1 MYPFRLSTWHSLAVY
16 VVLLSMIAPA
26 TFALPIES
34 DTTAPQK
41 VGPRIAARAH
51 QAEPSRTNS
60 IESRG
65 SGPNEAKLYHVSVA
79 NLTPKELIVTVII
92 KDGMEKVTQNGQEKW
107 VPKGKLDPNA
117 DWVVAFIPPE
127 VEDPSQSDR
136 EVEVWGYQTTKDED
150 TAPKGS
156 VLKQWKRT
164 VGQSTQRSLYGAH
177 TTLTSADRVV
187 KIAAVKISG
196 NTQVYLKEHITEQV
210 TNSRSD
216 KLPNVLSIYEVL
228 LLNRKFLRNFSFDIS
243 KSSEFGKAF
252 DEMVREKGT
261 GAGRVLSKVRDEWE
275 WELYERIKDGAI
287 ALDDNLLDRKNE
299 DILEKLWGEV
309 HPLSRYVNDQ
319 EDWDEQRRERLALG
333 GSLQS
338 PGQN

>member
-1 MYPFRLSTWHSLAVY
+1 
-16 VVLLSMIAPA
+16 
-26 TFALPIES
+26 
-34 DTTAPQK
+34 
-41 VGPRIAARAH
+41 
-51 QAEPSRTNS
+51 
-60 IESRG
+60 
-65 SGPNEAKLYHVSVA
+65 
-79 NLTPKELIVTVII
+79 
-92 KDGMEKVTQNGQEKW
+92 MEKVTQNGQEKW

-127 VEDPSQSDR
+127 AEDPSQSDR
-136 EVEVWGYQTTKDED
+136 EVDVWGYQTTKDED

-187 KIAAVKISG
+187 KIAAVKISE
-196 NTQVYLKEHITEQV
+196 NTQVYLTEHITEQV

-261 GAGRVLSKVRDEWE
+261 GAGRVLSKDRDEWE

-319 EDWDEQRRERLALG
+319 EDWDKERRERLALG

>member
-1 MYPFRLSTWHSLAVY
+1 MGKA
-16 VVLLSMIAPA
+16 LLPAPSSVHNPA
-26 TFALPIES
+26 TTRAQPVN
-34 DTTAPQK
+34 TVPGTR
-41 VGPRIAARAH
+41 VARVP
-51 QAEPSRTNS
+51 EPVVT
-60 IESRG
+60 G
-65 SGPNEAKLYHVSVA
+65 SGHARVS
-79 NLTPKELIVTVII
+79 
-92 KDGMEKVTQNGQEKW
+92 
-107 VPKGKLDPNA
+107 
-117 DWVVAFIPPE
+117 
-127 VEDPSQSDR
+127 
-136 EVEVWGYQTTKDED
+136 
-150 TAPKGS
+150 
-156 VLKQWKRT
+156 
-164 VGQSTQRSLYGAH
+164 
-177 TTLTSADRVV
+177 
-187 KIAAVKISG
+187 AVKISE
-196 NTQVYLKEHITEQV
+196 NTQVYLTEHITEQV

-216 KLPNVLSIYEVL
+216 KLPNVLSIYEAL
-228 LLNRKFLRNFSFDIS
+228 LLNRKFLKNFSFDIS

-261 GAGRVLSKVRDEWE
+261 GVGRVLSKDRDEWE